1 MIRIDLF
8 AIDTHTINVGIGH
21 TLVVLRSKL
30 NTITIGY
37 DIRERPLSARMIDF
51 LDTELFVGKTVI
63 LASLN
68 HRENRNIV

>member
-1 MIRIDLF
+1 L
-8 AIDTHTINVGIGH
+8 INVGIGH
-21 TLVVLRSKL
+21 TFIVLLSKL

-37 DIRERPLSARMIDF
+37 DIRERPLSARLIDF
-51 LDTELFVGKTVI
+51 LDMELFVGKTII